1 MSDLTLKKKEAKAKK
16 MMLLFALLSITMT
29 FGGLTSAYVVSKGR
43 PDWLVDFTLPIS
55 FTYSTILLV
64 ISSVT
69 IHCAKLFLTKPNGK
83 SKSLNFLWATFVLGI
98 AFLFF
103 QFNGFNDFIKQGY
116 YFAGAQSNVTTSFI
130 YVLAFVTHWVLLLF
144 GSSSTYFSTRLAFL
158 WSLSLGSSF
167 FILASLI
174 AAFITDDK
182 IKFLF
187 ISVSELIVIY
197 IFAKML
203 S

>member
-1 MSDLTLKKKEAKAKK
+1 MSEITLKKKEAKAKK

-43 PDWLVDFTLPIS
+43 PDWLVDFTLPVS

-64 ISSVT
+64 ISSIT
-69 IHCAKLFLTKPNGK
+69 IHFAKFFVAKPNGK
-83 SKSLNFLWATFVLGI
+83 SKSLNFLWLTFALGI

-130 YVLAFVTHWVLLLF
+130 YVLAFVHILHLIAGLIVLSVLIYKTFNNKYKDSILGFSLGVTFWHFLDLLWLYLFLLF
-144 GSSSTYFSTRLAFL
+144 YFF
-158 WSLSLGSSF
+158 G
-167 FILASLI
+167 
-174 AAFITDDK
+174 
-182 IKFLF
+182 
-187 ISVSELIVIY
+187 
-197 IFAKML
+197 
-203 S
+203 

>member
-1 MSDLTLKKKEAKAKK
+1 MSEITLKKKEAKAKK

-43 PDWLVDFTLPIS
+43 PDWLVDFTLPVS

-64 ISSVT
+64 ISSIT
-69 IHCAKLFLTKPNGK
+69 IHFAKFFVTKPNGK
-83 SKSLNFLWATFVLGI
+83 SKSLNFLWLTFALGI

-130 YVLAFVTHWVLLLF
+130 YVLAFVHILHLIAGLIVLSVLIYKTFNNKYKDSILGF
-144 GSSSTYFSTRLAFL
+144 
-158 WSLSLGSSF
+158 SLGVTF
-167 FILASLI
+167 WHFLDLLWLYL
-174 AAFITDDK
+174 
-182 IKFLF
+182 FLF
-187 ISVSELIVIY
+187 FY
-197 IFAKML
+197 FFG
-203 S
+203 

>member
-43 PDWLVDFTLPIS
+43 PDWLVGFTLPIS

-69 IHCAKLFLTKPNGK
+69 IHCAKLFLTKQNGK
-83 SKSLNFLWATFVLGI
+83 SKSLNFLWATFFLGI

-103 QFNGFNDFIKQGY
+103 QFIGFNDFIKQGY

-130 YVLAFVTHWVLLLF
+130 YVLAFVHILHLIAGLIVLSVLIYK
-144 GSSSTYFSTRLAFL
+144 TYNNKYQDSNLGF
-158 WSLSLGSSF
+158 SLGVTF
-167 FILASLI
+167 WHFLDLLWLYL
-174 AAFITDDK
+174 
-182 IKFLF
+182 FLF
-187 ISVSELIVIY
+187 FY
-197 IFAKML
+197 FFG
-203 S
+203 

>member
-69 IHCAKLFLTKPNGK
+69 IHCAKLFLTKQNGK
-83 SKSLNFLWATFVLGI
+83 SKSLNFLWVTFFLGI

-103 QFNGFNDFIKQGY
+103 QFIGFNDFIKQGY

-130 YVLAFVTHWVLLLF
+130 YVLAFVHILHLIAGLIVLSVLIYK
-144 GSSSTYFSTRLAFL
+144 TYNNKYQDSNLGF
-158 WSLSLGSSF
+158 SLGVTF
-167 FILASLI
+167 WHFLDLLWLYL
-174 AAFITDDK
+174 
-182 IKFLF
+182 FLF
-187 ISVSELIVIY
+187 FY
-197 IFAKML
+197 FFG
-203 S
+203 

>member
-43 PDWLVDFTLPIS
+43 PDWLIDFTLPIS
-55 FTYSTILLV
+55 FTYSTILLL

-69 IHCAKLFLTKPNGK
+69 IHCAKLFLTKQNGK
-83 SKSLNFLWATFVLGI
+83 SKSLNFLWSTFALGI

-103 QFNGFNDFIKQGY
+103 QFNGFNAFIKQGY

-130 YVLAFVTHWVLLLF
+130 YVLAFVHILHLIAGLIVLSVLIYK
-144 GSSSTYFSTRLAFL
+144 TYYNKYQDSNLGF
-158 WSLSLGSSF
+158 SLGVTF
-167 FILASLI
+167 WHFLDLLWLYL
-174 AAFITDDK
+174 
-182 IKFLF
+182 FLF
-187 ISVSELIVIY
+187 FY
-197 IFAKML
+197 FFG
-203 S
+203 

>member
-1 MSDLTLKKKEAKAKK
+1 MSELTLKKKEAKAKK

-43 PDWLVDFTLPIS
+43 PDWLIDFTLPIS

-69 IHCAKLFLTKPNGK
+69 IHCAKLFLTKQNGK
-83 SKSLNFLWATFVLGI
+83 SKSLNFLWATFALGI

-130 YVLAFVTHWVLLLF
+130 YVLAFVHILHLIAGLIVLSVLIYK
-144 GSSSTYFSTRLAFL
+144 TYNNKYQDSNLGF
-158 WSLSLGSSF
+158 SLGVTF
-167 FILASLI
+167 WHFLDLLWLYL
-174 AAFITDDK
+174 
-182 IKFLF
+182 FLF
-187 ISVSELIVIY
+187 FY
-197 IFAKML
+197 FFG
-203 S
+203 